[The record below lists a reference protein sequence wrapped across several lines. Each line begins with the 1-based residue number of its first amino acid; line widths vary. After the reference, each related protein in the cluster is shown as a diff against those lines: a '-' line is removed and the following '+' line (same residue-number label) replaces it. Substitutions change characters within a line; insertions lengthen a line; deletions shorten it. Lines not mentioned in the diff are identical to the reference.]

1 MNKKSGLVLR
11 IILGG
16 YLVFLGVSL
25 LMQMIQQQ
33 PSDMVLKSGIAVVF
47 IAVGGFYAVH
57 NIKAFYKMIKAENEE
72 IPEVSE
78 KQEKSEV
85 RFEKAQHD
93 ASLYRTAPMPRQD
106 DVTLKQQKE
115 EKNAVESTES
125 VQTERMAVEETQKVQ
140 EKEEPADPVNL
151 AIEIMQAEEQD
162 VTESAEELENDYE
175 ER

>member
-16 YLVFLGVSL
+16 YLVFLGGSL

-33 PSDMVLKSGIAVVF
+33 PSDMVLKSGIAVIF
-47 IAVGGFYAVH
+47 IGVGGFYAFH
-57 NIKAFYKMIKAENEE
+57 NIKAFYKMIKAETEE
-72 IPEVSE
+72 TPEVSE

-85 RFEKAQHD
+85 RFEKVQHD

-106 DVTLKQQKE
+106 DVTLKLQE
-115 EKNAVESTES
+115 EEENVVEKTVS
-125 VQTERMAVEETQKVQ
+125 VQTECMAAEEVQ
-140 EKEEPADPVNL
+140 EKEEPENPVNL